1 MEVVQTRKIR
11 KKSPKINSLM
21 KEREN
26 SPKRQL
32 TPRSKAEKIGEE
44 SPVLTHFERIII
56 EKVDGDDI
64 PEFNLTN

>member
-1 MEVVQTRKIR
+1 MEVVQMRRTR

-32 TPRSKAEKIGEE
+32 TPKSKTKKIGEK
-44 SPVLTHFERIII
+44 SPELTHIERIVI
-56 EKVDGDDI
+56 EKVDNEYI
-64 PEFNLTN
+64 PQFNLTN

>member
-1 MEVVQTRKIR
+1 MEVVQTRRPK

-32 TPRSKAEKIGEE
+32 TPKSKTKKMGDK
-44 SPVLTHFERIII
+44 SPVLTHIERIVL
-56 EKVDGDDI
+56 EKVDND
-64 PEFNLTN
+64 PVPQFQLY

>member
-1 MEVVQTRKIR
+1 MEEVQTRRPK

-32 TPRSKAEKIGEE
+32 TPKSKTKKIGDK
-44 SPVLTHFERIII
+44 SPVLTHIERIVI
-56 EKVDGDDI
+56 EKVDND
-64 PEFNLTN
+64 PVPQFELV

>member
-1 MEVVQTRKIR
+1 MEVVQTRRPK

-32 TPRSKAEKIGEE
+32 TPKSKTKKIGDK
-44 SPVLTHFERIII
+44 SPVLTHIERIVI
-56 EKVDGDDI
+56 EKVDND
-64 PEFNLTN
+64 PVPQFRLA

>member
-1 MEVVQTRKIR
+1 MEVVQTRRPK

-32 TPRSKAEKIGEE
+32 TPKSKTKKIGDK
-44 SPVLTHFERIII
+44 SPELTHIERIVT
-56 EKVDGDDI
+56 EKVDNDPV
-64 PEFNLTN
+64 PEFNLV

>member
-1 MEVVQTRKIR
+1 MEVVQTRRPK

-32 TPRSKAEKIGEE
+32 TPKSKTKKIGDK
-44 SPVLTHFERIII
+44 SPVLTHIERIVI
-56 EKVDGDDI
+56 EKVDND
-64 PEFNLTN
+64 PVPQFQLA

>member
-1 MEVVQTRKIR
+1 MEVVQTRRPK

-32 TPRSKAEKIGEE
+32 TPKSKTKKMGDK
-44 SPVLTHFERIII
+44 SPVLTHIERIVL
-56 EKVDGDDI
+56 EKVDND
-64 PEFNLTN
+64 PVPQFQLA

>member
-1 MEVVQTRKIR
+1 MEVVKIRRAR

-32 TPRSKAEKIGEE
+32 TPKSKTKKNGEK
-44 SPVLTHFERIII
+44 SPELTHIERIVT
-56 EKVDGDDI
+56 EKVDNEYI
-64 PEFNLTN
+64 PQFNLTN